1 MRQHLKGQKRTEVF
15 LGGESDFDW
24 EPPLLTQELAHS
36 SQDEIVPNPKAYFVP
51 RAAMQQGGNK
61 QGKVTVVPC
70 FPVSG
75 KSRSERVTP
84 YDRPEA
90 YRSITSW
97 LPSDQDKLQMMA
109 TRSGADTCF
118 KVSAR
123 QHVGER
129 VDDLTEDGTDDATKH
144 LVYFESLSQYVVM
157 WQTTH
162 PCCRGSSLI
171 LWLGR
176 LPLV

>member
-1 MRQHLKGQKRTEVF
+1 MVKRTFWVCLVFVSCFLNILKMLVFPFYEWEWRSPELKKINKLMRQHLKGQKRTEVF

-24 EPPLLTQELAHS
+24 EPPLLTQELTHS

-90 YRSITSW
+90 YRSITS
-97 LPSDQDKLQMMA
+97 
-109 TRSGADTCF
+109 
-118 KVSAR
+118 
-123 QHVGER
+123 
-129 VDDLTEDGTDDATKH
+129 
-144 LVYFESLSQYVVM
+144 
-157 WQTTH
+157 
-162 PCCRGSSLI
+162 
-171 LWLGR
+171 
-176 LPLV
+176 